1 MKLLKIMKKFI
12 LSIFAALLLVSCETD
27 APTKLYRV
35 ITEDNDTTYI
45 NAFRWEIY
53 GDSKQYIIFY
63 QTVICRK
70 RKISNRNGGRLN
82 YEEIKINIRERFL
95 ENRE

>member
-63 QTVICRK
+63 QTDAKYLKYRSYVGNVKSVI
-70 RKISNRNGGRLN
+70 
-82 YEEIKINIRERFL
+82 EMEDD
-95 ENRE
+95 